1 MTQHEVQPEPRYQH
15 LGTGR
20 KIVDGPEKITG
31 RAQYVADLRLP
42 GMLHIRPVLSPYAHA
57 RIVSIDASA
66 ARQVPG
72 VVAVLTAQD
81 LPTRDRAINSR
92 HSAVLAQER
101 VLFRGQ
107 PVVAVVAE
115 SEHAA
120 QDGADAVLI
129 DYEQLPAVIDPL
141 QALAADAPVIWPD
154 GLPEEGADMT
164 AAHAAVDKETVEQEG
179 APSNLHA
186 ENHYRARR
194 RGAGLPQADVIIE
207 RVYRTPFVH
216 QGYME
221 PCAAAAEPGVMG
233 QSITIYT
240 STQGQFTVRDEIRA
254 AAGAAQTQG
263 AGRSDDDRRRLRRQV
278 RHDRAAGRRGGAGA
292 RPAGAHGAV
301 ALGGF
306 SDHHALAR
314 RHHRAE
320 NGRQERRHADGDPGA
335 RDHGQR
341 RVSV

>member
-57 RIVSIDASA
+57 RIVSIDAAA

-115 SEHAA
+115 SEQAA

-129 DYEQLPAVIDPL
+129 DYEPLPAVMDPL

-154 GLPEEGADMT
+154 GLPKEGADLT
-164 AAHAAVDKETVEQEG
+164 AAHAAVDKETD
-179 APSNLHA
+179 ANR
-186 ENHYRARR
+186 RARPRTCTPRTTLRAAMWSRASSRPTWLSSASTGR
-194 RGAGLPQADVIIE
+194 RSCTRATWSPARRWPSPASWGRASRSTPARRASSPCATRSARLLGLPK
-207 RVYRTPFVH
+207 
-216 QGYME
+216 
-221 PCAAAAEPGVMG
+221 
-233 QSITIYT
+233 
-240 STQGQFTVRDEIRA
+240 
-254 AAGAAQTQG
+254 TQG
-263 AGRSDDDRRRLRRQV
+263 AGRADDDRRRLRRQV

-292 RPAGAHGAV
+292 RPAGAPGAD

-306 SDHHALAR
+306 SHHHALAR
-314 RHHRAE
+314 QPSSSSRRA
-320 NGRQERRHADGDPGA
+320 PGA
-335 RDHGQR
+335 TAR
-341 RVSV
+341 